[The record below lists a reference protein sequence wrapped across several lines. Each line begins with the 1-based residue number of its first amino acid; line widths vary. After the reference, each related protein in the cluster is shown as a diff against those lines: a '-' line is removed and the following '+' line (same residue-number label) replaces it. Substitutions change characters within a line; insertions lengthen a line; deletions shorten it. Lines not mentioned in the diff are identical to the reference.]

1 MQKKKLKK
9 KNLDYLILND
19 ISDKSIGFNSDY
31 NEVYVLNKNDEVKK
45 IQKDTKD
52 NIAKKILESI
62 KENNYE

>member
-31 NEVYVLNKNDEVKK
+31 NEVYVLNKND
-45 IQKDTKD
+45 
-52 NIAKKILESI
+52 
-62 KENNYE
+62 